1 MMKRLISVLLAFA
14 LLLCCCAAS
23 ADSALPSR
31 YDMRDDGIVTPVK
44 LQYPWGCCWCY
55 GAIAAAETAILSS
68 MGKTYEEY
76 PLDLSELHATLFA
89 KLPIT
94 EADDPTQVGE
104 GRRVDP
110 DASPKEQA
118 KDVMSGGSQDIVASL
133 FASGGGPVDE
143 SVYPYHGQEA
153 RPEAWVIEKNP
164 EQWIE
169 DYMHTNSN
177 KVRSAEDDRPAFTEE
192 DLRAEAEAE
201 LKKKQAEIETGYYLL
216 WYSEDDWSIPR
227 TNAEGKSNR
236 FQPSSW
242 ILKDSNS
249 LPEMTVRS
257 VSADGESVCVPD
269 EANMAAIKRE
279 MLMGHA
285 PAVSYYA
292 ESYSPAGDNPNLYTN
307 YETWAQYT
315 YESAGKNHTVCLVGW
330 DDDYP
335 AENFTHDVYVTD
347 ENGNRV
353 LDKERTAKTT
363 PPGNG
368 AWLIK
373 NSRGS
378 ETDAIPD
385 GMKAPDGT
393 VYPEHRSNYGIVN
406 EEGLHTGYNWISYYD
421 QSICMPLTLE
431 FTYREDP
438 EHTRVLQYDYLYQ
451 WTMSLEQST
460 KQSDQPLSAANVFTA
475 DRDLEVTAVT
485 IRGFTADTR
494 VDFRIVKLN
503 ENAKDPEDGQELKRF
518 TEHFP
523 YAGIH
528 MTELDKPVPL
538 KKGDR
543 FSVITTTSFIE
554 KDGKRNWVYEALGNV
569 TPFMEAVINPGESF
583 AKENGKW
590 QDWKEMQDAGLIGGA
605 MEEDEE
611 DPLFGPDTDPVID
624 NFTITACVRYDD

>member
-1 MMKRLISVLLAFA
+1 MKRLTAVFLALA
-14 LLLCCCAAS
+14 LLPLCCCAAS
-23 ADSALPSR
+23 ADSELPSR
-31 YDMRDDGIVTPVK
+31 YDMREDGIVTPVK
-44 LQYPWGCCWCY
+44 LQYPWGCCWCF
-55 GAIAAAETAILSS
+55 GAIAATETAILSA

-76 PLDLSELHATLFA
+76 PLDLSELHTSLFA
-89 KLPIT
+89 KLPVT
-94 EADDPTQVGE
+94 AVEDPTQVGE
-104 GRRVDP
+104 GWYVDP
-110 DASPKEQA
+110 DEPPKETA
-118 KDVMSGGSQDIVASL
+118 KNVLGGSTVDVAASL
-133 FASGGGPVDE
+133 LASGSGPVDE
-143 SVYPYHGQEA
+143 SVWPYHGQEA

-169 DYMHTNSN
+169 DYMQTNSD
-177 KVRSAEDDRPAFTEE
+177 KIRSAEDDMPAFTEE

-216 WYSEDDWSIPR
+216 WYSEDNWLIPR
-227 TNAEGKSNR
+227 TDAEGKSTR
-236 FQPSSW
+236 FQPSHW
-242 ILKDSNS
+242 ILKDYNA
-249 LPEMTVRS
+249 LPDIMVES
-257 VSADGESVCVPD
+257 VSADGKTIWVPNEVTMD
-269 EANMAAIKRE
+269 AVKRE
-279 MLMGHA
+279 MLKGHA
-285 PAVSYYA
+285 PVASYHA
-292 ESYSPAGDNPNLYTN
+292 EAYSPAGENPNLYTN

-315 YESAGKNHTVCLVGW
+315 YEDKGQNHTICVVGW

-347 ENGNRV
+347 ESGNRV
-353 LDKERTAKTT
+353 LDEERTAKTT

-385 GMKAPDGT
+385 GMKAPDGM
-393 VYPEHRSNYGIVN
+393 VYPEHRSNWGIVN

-421 QSICMPLTLE
+421 QAFGALVTLD
-431 FTYREDP
+431 FVQREDP
-438 EHTRVLQYDYLYQ
+438 EHTRVLQYDYLYKG
-451 WTMSLEQST
+451 TMSLEKST
-460 KQSDQPLSAANVFTA
+460 KQSEQPLSAANVFTA

-485 IRGFTADTR
+485 IRGFKENTR

-523 YAGIH
+523 YKGIH

-543 FSVITTTSFIE
+543 FSVITTTSFIG
-554 KDGKRNWVYEALGNV
+554 KDGKRNWIYEAIGNEV
-569 TPFMEAVINPGESF
+569 PFMEAVVNPGESF

-590 QDWKEMQDAGLIGGA
+590 QDWKEMQVAGLIGGTG
-605 MEEDEE
+605 EESVY
-611 DPLFGPDTDPVID
+611 GPFVVPIVD
-624 NFTITACVRYDD
+624 NFPIKAHVRYDD